1 MESGSTWILL
11 FQEQWQVPAASG
23 KEALRGPLGAPV
35 CGDTQHLTLGEGT
48 RSFSPTG
55 SSLGQAGETAEPLKA
70 MREQEARGGTE
81 RAEISARL
89 LCQAPSQGISHDQWL
104 HSGFQGNG

>member
-1 MESGSTWILL
+1 MESGNTWILL

-23 KEALRGPLGAPV
+23 KEALPARWELPSVVTHSTLPLREGA
-35 CGDTQHLTLGEGT
+35 

-70 MREQEARGGTE
+70 TEGTGGSW
-81 RAEISARL
+81 RS
-89 LCQAPSQGISHDQWL
+89 
-104 HSGFQGNG
+104 

>member
-1 MESGSTWILL
+1 MESGSGWILL
-11 FQEQWQVPAASG
+11 FQEQWQVPAASHCMARW
-23 KEALRGPLGAPV
+23 ELLSVVTHSTLP
-35 CGDTQHLTLGEGT
+35 LGEGT

-70 MREQEARGGTE
+70 TREQEARGGAE